1 MLHGIQKNKKIKQT
15 TKQRE
20 KNMAMTKVDMSHD
33 DLFSLKVNRQRQK
46 KKKGSVNQM
55 TASQS
60 EACTS

>member
-15 TKQRE
+15 TRQRE

-46 KKKGSVNQM
+46 KKKRQCKSDDCK
-55 TASQS
+55 SI
-60 EACTS
+60 